1 MIGRERLAAWLQR
14 PRNQHLL
21 ALAAAVMLM
30 LTIDL
35 LTNSLDI
42 QKLKWDHVHVIAL
55 AEYGYTLDNPF
66 LAAPFAYRFAP
77 VIVRGLMDGLGL
89 TFIQGFGLLA
99 TVGVTLQLW
108 LSYLLARQLGARF
121 RAALLIMLTLGLS
134 LYYVKFL
141 LFDIFRPESLGFLSD
156 AGGHAG
162 APAAAVWMGTVGN
175 RHRPPLP

>member
-1 MIGRERLAAWLQR
+1 MTQDYVLPIVILFPAWVRIGLAALLIVTCAAGLSVIGRERLAAWLQR

-77 VIVRGLMDGLGL
+77 VIVRGLMDGFGL
-89 TFIQGFGLLA
+89 TFIQGFGLLT

-121 RAALLIMLTLGLS
+121 RAALLIMLTLGCHS
-134 LYYVKFL
+134 
-141 LFDIFRPESLGFLSD
+141 
-156 AGGHAG
+156 
-162 APAAAVWMGTVGN
+162 TT
-175 RHRPPLP
+175 